1 MTNGKDAEP
10 GLRTTR
16 ESEIFRD
23 PPGSGN
29 YSSSIGAA
37 QGIELFSGSGRVRR
51 ARPAKSIF
59 EPARQVP
66 VFAETDVLVVGGGP
80 AGTAAAI
87 AAARIGADVLLVER
101 YNHLGGL
108 STGDLVIW
116 IDRMTDWSG
125 RHIIRG
131 LADEFMDRLPNEAIQ
146 GPPRADWGNRDAATA
161 AYWAQR
167 TAAYHGIVTWSP
179 TIDPEALK
187 TLSMRMVTEAKV
199 RLLLHSWCTAP
210 IVEEG
215 VVKGAIFESKEG
227 RHAVLAK
234 VVVDTTGDADLIAG
248 SGAQCETDIDAGDIH
263 HCMNTAFLIGG
274 VDMERWLAFRR
285 NEPDA
290 FTAFM
295 ALGRERLKFF
305 EKPFVS
311 WRNDVALFMGPR
323 LAGYSAVDVEDL
335 TTVELRSRELAVGHL
350 EVYRSAAPGFSNA
363 FLMLGAPQIG
373 VRHSRRLV
381 GLRKVTRQQW
391 DTGHVWDDEIGVL
404 TSLAP
409 KFPNIS
415 VPYGSLVPEK
425 LDNILGAG
433 RHVGCDASSHTFL
446 REIPQC
452 WLTGQAAGVAAA
464 LSASIGMRPRRSKIN
479 PARIAPS
486 RSISVADHRNRRTAC
501 FGGGVTPIALSIA
514 SDNTDYR
521 SQMRVRSM
529 SAVERYADSTNSGSH
544 VRG

>member
-1 MTNGKDAEP
+1 M
-10 GLRTTR
+10 
-16 ESEIFRD
+16 
-23 PPGSGN
+23 
-29 YSSSIGAA
+29 
-37 QGIELFSGSGRVRR
+37 
-51 ARPAKSIF
+51 
-59 EPARQVP
+59 
-66 VFAETDVLVVGGGP
+66 LVVGGGP

-87 AAARIGADVLLVER
+87 AAARLGAEVLLVER

-108 STGDLVIW
+108 STGGLVIW

-125 RHIIRG
+125 RQIIRG
-131 LADEFMDRLPNEAIQ
+131 LADEFVERLPKDAIQ
-146 GPPRADWGNRDAATA
+146 GPPRADWGNRNVTTA

-187 TLSMRMVTEAKV
+187 TLSMRMANEAKV
-199 RLLLHSWCTAP
+199 RLLFHAWCTAP
-210 IVEEG
+210 IVEDG
-215 VVKGAIFESKEG
+215 VVQGAIFESKEG

-234 VVVDTTGDADLIAG
+234 VVVDTTGDADLIAR
-248 SGAQCETDIDAGDIH
+248 SGGQCRV
-263 HCMNTAFLIGG
+263 G

-285 NEPDA
+285 DEPDA
-290 FTAFM
+290 FAAFM
-295 ALGRERLKFF
+295 ASGRERVKYF

-311 WRNDVALFMGPR
+311 WRNDVALFLGPR

-350 EVYRSAAPGFSNA
+350 EVYRSAAPGFSDA

-373 VRHSRRLV
+373 VRHSRRLA

-391 DTGHVWDDEIGVL
+391 DTGHVWNDEIGVS

-409 KFPNIS
+409 KFANIS
-415 VPYGSLVPEK
+415 VPYGALVPEQ

-433 RHVGCDASSHTFL
+433 RHVACDASSHTFL

-464 LSASIGMRPRRSKIN
+464 LAADAGSQLRELSVSAIQRKLLRQGAYLSPTIEAAIQ
-479 PARIAPS
+479 PA
-486 RSISVADHRNRRTAC
+486 
-501 FGGGVTPIALSIA
+501 
-514 SDNTDYR
+514 
-521 SQMRVRSM
+521 
-529 SAVERYADSTNSGSH
+529 SAAE
-544 VRG
+544 

>member
-1 MTNGKDAEP
+1 MSTDKNTDSN
-10 GLRTTR
+10 LRKTR
-16 ESEIFRD
+16 ESEMFRD

-37 QGIELFSGSGRVRR
+37 QGIELFSGAGQVRR
-51 ARPAKSIF
+51 ARPNKTVVES
-59 EPARQVP
+59 ARQIP

-87 AAARIGADVLLVER
+87 AAARLGADVLLVER

-108 STGDLVIW
+108 ATGGLVIW

-125 RHIIRG
+125 QQIITG
-131 LADEFMDRLPNEAIQ
+131 LADEFMERLPKDAIQ
-146 GPPRADWGNRDAATA
+146 GPPRADWGNRDVATA
-161 AYWAQR
+161 AHWAQR

-187 TLSMRMVTEAKV
+187 TLSMQMANETKV
-199 RLLLHSWCTAP
+199 RLLLHAWCTTP
-210 IVEEG
+210 LVEDG

-234 VVVDTTGDADLIAG
+234 VVVDTTGDADLIARA
-248 SGAQCETDIDAGDIH
+248 GARCDTDIDASDIH
-263 HCMNTAFLIGG
+263 HCMNTVFLLGG

-285 NEPDA
+285 DEPEA
-290 FTAFM
+290 FTKFM
-295 ALGRERLKFF
+295 AFGRECVKFF

-311 WRNDVALFMGPR
+311 WRNDVALFLGPR
-323 LAGYSAVDVEDL
+323 LAGYSAINVEDL
-335 TTVELRSRELAVGHL
+335 TTVELRSRELAIGHL
-350 EVYRSAAPGFSNA
+350 EVYRAAAPGFSSA

-373 VRHSRRLV
+373 VRHSRRLG
-381 GLRKVTRQQW
+381 GLRKVTRDQW
-391 DTGHVWDDEIGVL
+391 DTGQVWDDEIGVSP
-404 TSLAP
+404 SLAP

-415 VPYGSLVPEK
+415 VPYGSLLPES

-433 RHVGCDASSHTFL
+433 RHVACDASSHTFL

-464 LSASIGMRPRRSKIN
+464 LAASAGVRPRD
-479 PARIAPS
+479 
-486 RSISVADHRNRRTAC
+486 VAVSAIQRELLRQ
-501 FGGGVTPIALSIA
+501 GVYLSPPIANLI
-514 SDNTDYR
+514 R
-521 SQMRVRSM
+521 SPQ
-529 SAVERYADSTNSGSH
+529 SATAAE
-544 VRG
+544 

>member
-1 MTNGKDAEP
+1 MTNDKDAESNQ
-10 GLRTTR
+10 RKTR

-23 PPGSGN
+23 PQGSGN

-37 QGIELFSGSGRVRR
+37 QGIELFSGTGQVRH
-51 ARPAKSIF
+51 ARPAKTIL
-59 EPARQVP
+59 EPERQVP

-80 AGTAAAI
+80 AGTAAAV
-87 AAARIGADVLLVER
+87 AAARLGADVLLVER

-108 STGDLVIW
+108 ATGGLVIW

-131 LADEFMDRLPNEAIQ
+131 LANEFMERLPKDAIQ

-187 TLSMRMVTEAKV
+187 TLSMQMANEANV
-199 RLLLHSWCTAP
+199 RLLLHAWCTSP
-210 IVEEG
+210 IVEDG
-215 VVKGAIFESKEG
+215 VVQGAIFESKEG

-234 VVVDTTGDADLIAG
+234 VVVDSTGDADLIAR
-248 SGAQCETDIDAGDIH
+248 SGAQCETDIDASDIH
-263 HCMNTAFLIGG
+263 HCMNTVFLFGG
-274 VDMERWLAFRR
+274 VDMERWLAFRWD
-285 NEPDA
+285 EPEA
-290 FTAFM
+290 FATFM
-295 ALGRERLKFF
+295 AFGRERVKFF

-311 WRNDVALFMGPR
+311 WRNDVALFLGPR
-323 LAGYSAVDVEDL
+323 LAGYSAINVEDL

-350 EVYRSAAPGFSNA
+350 EVYRAAAPGFSEA

-373 VRHSRRLV
+373 VRHSRRLA

-391 DTGHVWDDEIGVL
+391 DTGHVWDDEIGVS

-415 VPYGSLVPEK
+415 VPYGAMVPER

-433 RHVGCDASSHTFL
+433 RHVACDASSHTFL

-464 LSASIGMRPRRSKIN
+464 LSAGAGTRPRDLAVSVIQHQLLRQGAYLS
-479 PARIAPS
+479 PAIEA
-486 RSISVADHRNRRTAC
+486 V
-501 FGGGVTPIALSIA
+501 
-514 SDNTDYR
+514 
-521 SQMRVRSM
+521 VRP
-529 SAVERYADSTNSGSH
+529 AAAAE
-544 VRG
+544 

>member
-1 MTNGKDAEP
+1 MTSDKDAP
-10 GLRTTR
+10 RGRATR

-37 QGIELFSGSGRVRR
+37 QGIELFGGRGRTRR
-51 ARPAKSIF
+51 ARPTKTIV
-59 EPARQVP
+59 EPAREIP
-66 VFAETDVLVVGGGP
+66 VFAEPDVLVVGGGP

-87 AAARIGADVLLVER
+87 AAARLGADVLLVER

-108 STGDLVIW
+108 ATGGLVIW

-131 LADEFMDRLPNEAIQ
+131 LADEFMERLPKAAIA

-187 TLSMRMVTEAKV
+187 TLSMRMAVEAKV
-199 RLLLHSWCTAP
+199 TLLLHAWCTAP
-210 IVEEG
+210 ILEDD

-234 VVVDTTGDADLIAG
+234 VVVDTTGDADLIAR
-248 SGAQCETDIDAGDIH
+248 SRAACESDIDAGDIH
-263 HCMNTAFLIGG
+263 HCMNTVFLLGG

-285 NEPDA
+285 DQPDA
-290 FTAFM
+290 FAAFM
-295 ALGRERLKFF
+295 ALGRERVKFF

-311 WRNDVALFMGPR
+311 WRNDVALFLGPR
-323 LAGYSAVDVEDL
+323 LAGYSAIDVEDL
-335 TTVELRSRELAVGHL
+335 TAVELRSRELAVGHL
-350 EVYRSAAPGFSNA
+350 EVYRAAAPGFADA
-363 FLMLGAPQIG
+363 FFMLGAPQLG
-373 VRHSRRLV
+373 VRHSRRLAGV
-381 GLRKVTRQQW
+381 RKVTRQQW
-391 DTGHVWDDEIGVL
+391 DTGRVWDDEIGVS
-404 TSLAP
+404 TSLGP
-409 KFPNIS
+409 KVPNIS
-415 VPYGSLVPEK
+415 VPYGALVPEK
-425 LDNILGAG
+425 LDNVLGAG
-433 RHVGCDASSHTFL
+433 RHVACDASSHTFL

-464 LSASIGMRPRRSKIN
+464 LAANANVRPRDVAASAIQRELLSQGVYLS
-479 PARIAPS
+479 PAIEA
-486 RSISVADHRNRRTAC
+486 
-501 FGGGVTPIALSIA
+501 ALQPA
-514 SDNTDYR
+514 S
-521 SQMRVRSM
+521 
-529 SAVERYADSTNSGSH
+529 AAE
-544 VRG
+544 